1 MLFLVGSGYIVLSKW
16 EGLNTYNSF
25 SIVEGYLFIDE
36 GIIFNKNI
44 NNNIIFYTFLS
55 LIFSKIQHLCKMDI
69 LLIFHHALKGK
80 NF

>member
-1 MLFLVGSGYIVLSKW
+1 MGRTRTLRI
-16 EGLNTYNSF
+16 NNSF
-25 SIVEGYLFIDE
+25 SIVEGHLFIDE

-44 NNNIIFYTFLS
+44 NNNIIFYTLLS

-69 LLIFHHALKGK
+69 LLIFHHVLKGK